1 MNNSEA
7 KEQQRNF
14 FLVIITVSPITFS
27 DTFLTVANNS
37 YSRKAVF
44 QEKDVT
50 LLNNS
55 IQSKN
60 SSNSVGIQS
69 HSDIIY
75 LRGSSKMLL

>member
-14 FLVIITVSPITFS
+14 FLVIITVSPITLS

-37 YSRKAVF
+37 YSRQAVF
-44 QEKDVT
+44 KEKDVT

-55 IQSKN
+55 IQLKN